1 MTKTPK
7 IRKRIEQNRITITQM
22 LSGAT
27 STKRLNNLNWL
38 CHEIAYE
45 EPKILFF
52 MSAKEQKPYLDYTY
66 MQNID
71 VAYNYTL
78 HNPDTPID
86 AIEICKIHS
95 MLCANT
101 NIQGGMFRNSPKIV
115 EITVNGMRMHAPDPS
130 EIMSKL
136 NMIVYKLNNS
146 SADVLTRAFS
156 LHYDLIA
163 LQPFD
168 DFNKRTAR
176 LVMNWF
182 LVQNGY
188 RPVVFNN
195 KSDKR
200 KYIEAIT
207 AYANGDRKRYMAF
220 MQACLVRTQ
229 EQLINV
235 IHKSKV
241 L

>member
-101 NIQGGMFRNSPKIV
+101 NIQGGMFRTSPKIV

-176 LVMNWF
+176 YCMNSF
-182 LVQNGY
+182 LIKHGY
-188 RPVVFNN
+188 RPIVFNAP
-195 KSDKR
+195 SDKFD
-200 KYIEAIT
+200 Y
-207 AYANGDRKRYMAF
+207 
-220 MQACLVRTQ
+220 MQALRERARGNTKAYSHYMYMCMIRTQ
-229 EQLINV
+229 EKLIKLLK
-235 IHKSKV
+235 KSKSM
-241 L
+241 